1 MISFEKAKEHDL
13 KHIMQIIKTNM
24 YQLQIELGLKWE
36 DKVQEEHFR
45 KKDNYFIRRQDQII
59 GMISFKIG
67 DDDIFVN
74 TLQLLSEF
82 QKKMNGFLVYKKL
95 VELCYRLDKKYI
107 RCCVFENNPAMQ
119 IYKKMGFKI
128 IGEKNKIF
136 RMELELKNAW
146 RQVKS

>member
-45 KKDNYFIRRQDQII
+45 KKDNYFIRRQDQMI

-74 TLQLLSEF
+74 TLQLLSGF

-107 RCCVFENNPAMQ
+107 RC
-119 IYKKMGFKI
+119 
-128 IGEKNKIF
+128 
-136 RMELELKNAW
+136 L
-146 RQVKS
+146 